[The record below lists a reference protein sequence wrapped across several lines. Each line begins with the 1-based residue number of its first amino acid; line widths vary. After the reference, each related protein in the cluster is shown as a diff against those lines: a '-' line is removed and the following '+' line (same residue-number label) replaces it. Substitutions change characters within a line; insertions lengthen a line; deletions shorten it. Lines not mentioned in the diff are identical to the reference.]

1 MDVIRLSLSLS
12 LFTKTS
18 RSALKTTG
26 NIQACEVEERYTTK
40 RVFETCSTIKGGA
53 LVYGKVSGYVVN
65 VLFRKNMTFS
75 VCGSCKRY
83 VPRALGRCG
92 RCQETTA
99 LLPVARVTL
108 ALMDDTGT
116 LVLTLYGKVAE
127 SFLGMPVC
135 RTQTLLFCTSSLVVW
150 CLAGNRCSV

>member
-1 MDVIRLSLSLS
+1 MFVDDKEKRVHTRRFCSQC
-12 LFTKTS
+12 
-18 RSALKTTG
+18 KTTG
-26 NIQACEVEERYTTK
+26 SIKACDVEEKFTTK
-40 RVFETCSTIKGGA
+40 RVFETCSTIKGGGLA
-53 LVYGKVSGYVVN
+53 YGKVSGYVVN

-75 VCGSCKRY
+75 VCKSCQRY

-92 RCQETTA
+92 RCQGCTD

-135 RTQTLLFCTSSLVVW
+135 CRGQTNKLVV
-150 CLAGNRCSV
+150 AGCHW